1 MNKKLG
7 LFLFAVL
14 LTFGGFLLGN
24 SPVYAAESDTSN
36 ITYKYVDFDTL
47 TKEQKNNIIK
57 GNPTETLNN
66 DYENYSF
73 VYKKNTAGD
82 SANTDNNSA
91 GGSKDKGYLVNENS
105 PSGNASNN
113 GKALI
118 KTGDVGPDIYLIML
132 GFVLV
137 GSGIGLL
144 TLKKRHAKQFLLF
157 LILFG
162 GGSLMIG
169 SIAQAAE
176 TSNLKPQETT
186 TVAKGTKET
195 KKPGNIE
202 GYTYVGYIHTSKN
215 NTKPTPLPNPVPM
228 EQGSV
233 TVNYQDEQGNSLAPT
248 ETLKGDVGKTYTTVQ
263 KDITG
268 YDFKEVQGNATGEFT
283 TKAQVVTYIY
293 AQTPT
298 PVEQGTVTVNYQ
310 DGQGNAVAPTETLKG
325 DIGET
330 YTTVQK
336 DVEGYDFKEVQG
348 DATGEFT
355 TKAQVVNY
363 IYAKTVTPVEQG
375 TITVNYQDEQGNSL
389 APRETLKGDVGETYT
404 TVQKDITGYDF
415 KEVQGNTT
423 GEFTTKAQVVN
434 YIYTKTVTPVEQG
447 TITVNYQDEQGNSLA
462 PTETLK
468 GDVGETYTT
477 VQKDITGYDFK
488 EVQGDATGEF
498 TTKAQVVNYI
508 YTKTVTPVEQGTVT
522 VNYQDEQG
530 NSLAPTETLKGDV
543 GETYTTAQKDI
554 TGYDFKEVQ
563 GNATGEFTKEA
574 QVVNYIYT
582 QTPVPA
588 ANLTIKY
595 LDENGNQIHEPK
607 IISGNVGDP
616 YDVTGDLDELQIE
629 GYTIDTT
636 KLPANATG
644 VLSNDQIQVI
654 YIYNKKTLADV
665 TITVK
670 FVDQDGNPFMVP
682 DLTTYQNGDFVPFYS
697 NLDQYK
703 VQLDYNQQIY
713 NQNQVVPDIV
723 IPGKE
728 GDAYSLPKEM
738 NFNIMDDKGNIIE
751 YIIAPDTD
759 DTARGIM
766 NFYNITSIPENREGT
781 LKDKDIVVTY
791 KIIPTEIYRSAP

>member
-268 YDFKEVQGNATGEFT
+268 YDFKEVQGNATGEYT

-310 DGQGNAVAPTETLKG
+310 DEQGNAVAPTETLKG

-336 DVEGYDFKEVQG
+336 DITGYDFKEVQG
-348 DATGEFT
+348 DA
-355 TKAQVVNY
+355 
-363 IYAKTVTPVEQG
+363 
-375 TITVNYQDEQGNSL
+375 
-389 APRETLKGDVGETYT
+389 
-404 TVQKDITGYDF
+404 
-415 KEVQGNTT
+415 T

-508 YTKTVTPVEQGTVT
+508 YAKTVTPVEQGTVT

>member
-7 LFLFAVL
+7 LFLFVVL

-24 SPVYAAESDTSN
+24 SPVYAAEGDTSS

-47 TKEQKNNIIK
+47 TTEQKNSIIK

-66 DYENYSF
+66 DFENYSF
-73 VYKKNTAGD
+73 VYQKNTSGD
-82 SANTDNNSA
+82 SASTDNNAA
-91 GGSKDKGYLVNENS
+91 GGSNGNGNS
-105 PSGNASNN
+105 VDGNSTSGNASSGNS
-113 GKALI
+113 LI

-137 GSGIGLL
+137 GGGIGLL
-144 TLKKRHAKQFLLF
+144 TLKKRHAKQLLLF
-157 LILFG
+157 LIVFG

-215 NTKPTPLPNPVPM
+215 DTAPTP
-228 EQGSV
+228 
-233 TVNYQDEQGNSLAPT
+233 
-248 ETLKGDVGKTYTTVQ
+248 
-263 KDITG
+263 
-268 YDFKEVQGNATGEFT
+268 
-283 TKAQVVTYIY
+283 
-293 AQTPT
+293 

-310 DGQGNAVAPTETLKG
+310 DEQGNSVAPSETLKG
-325 DIGET
+325 DVGKT
-330 YTTVQK
+330 YKTVQK

-348 DATGEFT
+348 NATGEFT

-375 TITVNYQDEQGNSL
+375 TVTVNYQDEQGN
-389 APRETLKGDVGETYT
+389 
-404 TVQKDITGYDF
+404 TV
-415 KEVQGNTT
+415 
-423 GEFTTKAQVVN
+423 
-434 YIYTKTVTPVEQG
+434 
-447 TITVNYQDEQGNSLA
+447 A

-477 VQKDITGYDFK
+477 VQKD
-488 EVQGDATGEF
+488 
-498 TTKAQVVNYI
+498 
-508 YTKTVTPVEQGTVT
+508 VE
-522 VNYQDEQG
+522 
-530 NSLAPTETLKGDV
+530 
-543 GETYTTAQKDI
+543 
-554 TGYDFKEVQ
+554 GYDFKEVQ
-563 GNATGEFTKEA
+563 GNTSGEFTKES
-574 QVVNYIYT
+574 QVVTYIYT
-582 QTPVPA
+582 QIPVPA
-588 ANLTIKY
+588 ANLTIEY

-644 VLSNDQIQVI
+644 VLSNEPIQVI
-654 YIYNKKTLADV
+654 YIYNKNPLADV

-670 FVDQDGNPFMVP
+670 FVDYQGNPFTVS
-682 DLTTYQNGDFVPFYS
+682 DFSTLKDGDFVPLYP

-703 VQLDYNQQIY
+703 VQLDYNRQIY
-713 NQNQVVPDIV
+713 NQGQVVPDIV

-728 GDAYSLPKEM
+728 GDTYSLPEEM
-738 NFNIMDDKGNIIE
+738 NFNIIDDKGNHVPYLISLDE
-751 YIIAPDTD
+751 D
-759 DTARGIM
+759 DSSTGVI
-766 NFYNITSIPENREGT
+766 NWSNITSVPENREGT
-781 LKDKDIVVTY
+781 LTDQDIVVTY
-791 KIIPTEIYRSAP
+791 IIEQYGIYMPAP

>member
-47 TKEQKNNIIK
+47 TKEQKNSIIE

-82 SANTDNNSA
+82 SSNTDNNSA

-186 TVAKGTKET
+186 TIAKGTKET

-215 NTKPTPLPNPVPM
+215 ETKPTPLPNPVPM

-233 TVNYQDEQGNSLAPT
+233 
-248 ETLKGDVGKTYTTVQ
+248 
-263 KDITG
+263 
-268 YDFKEVQGNATGEFT
+268 
-283 TKAQVVTYIY
+283 
-293 AQTPT
+293 
-298 PVEQGTVTVNYQ
+298 
-310 DGQGNAVAPTETLKG
+310 
-325 DIGET
+325 
-330 YTTVQK
+330 
-336 DVEGYDFKEVQG
+336 
-348 DATGEFT
+348 
-355 TKAQVVNY
+355 
-363 IYAKTVTPVEQG
+363 
-375 TITVNYQDEQGNSL
+375 
-389 APRETLKGDVGETYT
+389 
-404 TVQKDITGYDF
+404 
-415 KEVQGNTT
+415 
-423 GEFTTKAQVVN
+423 
-434 YIYTKTVTPVEQG
+434 
-447 TITVNYQDEQGNSLA
+447 TVNYQDEQGNSLA

-498 TTKAQVVNYI
+498 TTKTQVVTYIYAQTPTPVEQGTVTVNYQDEQGNAVAPTETLKGDVGETYTTVQKDITGYDFKEVQGDATGEFTTKAQVVTYI
-508 YTKTVTPVEQGTVT
+508 YAKTVTPVEQGTVT

-543 GETYTTAQKDI
+543 GETYTTVQKDITGYDFKEVQGNTTGEFTAKAQVVTYIYAKTVTPVEQGTVTVNYQDEQGNSLAPTETLKGDVGETYTTVQKDI

-563 GNATGEFTKEA
+563 GNATGEFTTKA
-574 QVVNYIYT
+574 QVVTYIYT

-588 ANLTIKY
+588 ANLTIEY

-654 YIYNKKTLADV
+654 YIYNKKPLADV

-759 DTARGIM
+759 DTARGVM
-766 NFYNITSIPENREGT
+766 NFYNETSIPENREGT

-791 KIIPTEIYRSAP
+791 KIIPSEIYRSAP

>member
-14 LTFGGFLLGN
+14 LTFGGFILGN

-47 TKEQKNNIIK
+47 TKEQKNSIIK
-57 GNPTETLNN
+57 GNPTETLNK

-82 SANTDNNSA
+82 SASTDNNA
-91 GGSKDKGYLVNENS
+91 TGGGKDKGYLVNENS

-215 NTKPTPLPNPVPM
+215 DTTPTPLPNPVPV

-233 TVNYQDEQGNSLAPT
+233 
-248 ETLKGDVGKTYTTVQ
+248 
-263 KDITG
+263 
-268 YDFKEVQGNATGEFT
+268 
-283 TKAQVVTYIY
+283 
-293 AQTPT
+293 
-298 PVEQGTVTVNYQ
+298 
-310 DGQGNAVAPTETLKG
+310 
-325 DIGET
+325 
-330 YTTVQK
+330 
-336 DVEGYDFKEVQG
+336 
-348 DATGEFT
+348 
-355 TKAQVVNY
+355 
-363 IYAKTVTPVEQG
+363 
-375 TITVNYQDEQGNSL
+375 
-389 APRETLKGDVGETYT
+389 
-404 TVQKDITGYDF
+404 
-415 KEVQGNTT
+415 
-423 GEFTTKAQVVN
+423 
-434 YIYTKTVTPVEQG
+434 
-447 TITVNYQDEQGNSLA
+447 TVNYQDEQGNSLA

-488 EVQGDATGEF
+488 EVQGNATGEYTTKAQVVTYIYAQTPTPVEQGTVTVNYQDEQGNAVAPTETLQGEIGKTYTTVQKDITGYDFKEVQGDATGEFTTKTQVVTYIYAQTPTPVEQGTVTVNYQDEQGNSLAPSETLKGDVGTTYTTVQKDIEGYDFKEVQGNATGEF

-508 YTKTVTPVEQGTVT
+508 YAKTVTPVEQGTVT

-543 GETYTTAQKDI
+543 GTTYATVQKDI

-563 GNATGEFTKEA
+563 GNKTGEFTKES
-574 QVVNYIYT
+574 QVVTYIYT

-616 YDVTGDLDELQIE
+616 YDVTGDLDKLQIE

-644 VLSNDQIQVI
+644 VLSNEPIQVI
-654 YIYNKKTLADV
+654 YIYNKKPLADV

-728 GDAYSLPKEM
+728 GDAYSLPKVM
-738 NFNIMDDKGNIIE
+738 NFNIMDDKGNIID
-751 YIIAPDTD
+751 YLIAPDAD
-759 DTARGIM
+759 DTARGILK
-766 NFYNITSIPENREGT
+766 FYNGTTIPENREGT

-791 KIIPTEIYRSAP
+791 KIIPYDIYRPAP

>member
-268 YDFKEVQGNATGEFT
+268 YDFKEVQGNATGEYT

-310 DGQGNAVAPTETLKG
+310 DEQGNAVAPTETLKG
-325 DIGET
+325 DIG
-330 YTTVQK
+330 K
-336 DVEGYDFKEVQG
+336 
-348 DATGEFT
+348 
-355 TKAQVVNY
+355 
-363 IYAKTVTPVEQG
+363 
-375 TITVNYQDEQGNSL
+375 
-389 APRETLKGDVGETYT
+389 TYT

-415 KEVQGNTT
+415 KEVQGDAT

-462 PTETLK
+462 PSETLK

-508 YTKTVTPVEQGTVT
+508 YAKTVTPVEQGTVT

>member
-47 TKEQKNNIIK
+47 TKEQKNSIIK
-57 GNPTETLNN
+57 GNPTETLNK

-105 PSGNASNN
+105 PSGNAANN

-215 NTKPTPLPNPVPM
+215 DTKPTPLPNPVPM
-228 EQGSV
+228 EQGTV

-248 ETLKGDVGKTYTTVQ
+248 ETLKGDIGKTYTTVQ

-268 YDFKEVQGNATGEFT
+268 YDFKEVQGNATGEYT

-310 DGQGNAVAPTETLKG
+310 DEQGNAVAPTETLKG
-325 DIGET
+325 DI
-330 YTTVQK
+330 
-336 DVEGYDFKEVQG
+336 
-348 DATGEFT
+348 
-355 TKAQVVNY
+355 
-363 IYAKTVTPVEQG
+363 
-375 TITVNYQDEQGNSL
+375 
-389 APRETLKGDVGETYT
+389 GETYT

-423 GEFTTKAQVVN
+423 GEFTTKAQVVT
-434 YIYTKTVTPVEQG
+434 YIYAKTP
-447 TITVNYQDEQGNSLA
+447 
-462 PTETLK
+462 
-468 GDVGETYTT
+468 
-477 VQKDITGYDFK
+477 
-488 EVQGDATGEF
+488 
-498 TTKAQVVNYI
+498 
-508 YTKTVTPVEQGTVT
+508 TPVEQGTVT

-543 GETYTTAQKDI
+543 GTTYATVQKDI

-563 GNATGEFTKEA
+563 GNKTGEFTKES
-574 QVVNYIYT
+574 QVVTYIYT

-588 ANLTIKY
+588 ANLTIEY

-616 YDVTGDLDELQIE
+616 YDVTGDTDELQIE

-654 YIYNKKTLADV
+654 YVYNKNPLADV
-665 TITVK
+665 KITVK

-682 DLTTYQNGDFVPFYS
+682 DLTTYQDGDFVPFYS

-738 NFNIMDDKGNIIE
+738 NFNIMDDKGNIID
-751 YIIAPDTD
+751 YLIAPDAD

-766 NFYNITSIPENREGT
+766 KFYNGISIPENREGT

-791 KIIPTEIYRSAP
+791 RIIPYDIYRPAP

>member
-47 TKEQKNNIIK
+47 TKEQKNSIIK
-57 GNPTETLNN
+57 GNPTETLNK

-82 SANTDNNSA
+82 SASTDNNA
-91 GGSKDKGYLVNENS
+91 TGGGKDKGYLVNENS
-105 PSGNASNN
+105 PSGNATNN

-215 NTKPTPLPNPVPM
+215 DTKPTPLPNPVPM
-228 EQGSV
+228 EQGTV
-233 TVNYQDEQGNSLAPT
+233 TVNYQDEQGNAVAPTETLKGDIGETYTTVQKDITGYDFKEVQGDATGEFTTKTQVVTYIYAKTVTPVEQGTVTVNYQDEQGNAVAPT
-248 ETLKGDVGKTYTTVQ
+248 ETLKGDVGETYTTVQ

-283 TKAQVVTYIY
+283 TKAQVV
-293 AQTPT
+293 
-298 PVEQGTVTVNYQ
+298 
-310 DGQGNAVAPTETLKG
+310 
-325 DIGET
+325 
-330 YTTVQK
+330 
-336 DVEGYDFKEVQG
+336 
-348 DATGEFT
+348 
-355 TKAQVVNY
+355 NY
-363 IYAKTVTPVEQG
+363 IYA
-375 TITVNYQDEQGNSL
+375 
-389 APRETLKGDVGETYT
+389 
-404 TVQKDITGYDF
+404 
-415 KEVQGNTT
+415 
-423 GEFTTKAQVVN
+423 
-434 YIYTKTVTPVEQG
+434 
-447 TITVNYQDEQGNSLA
+447 
-462 PTETLK
+462 
-468 GDVGETYTT
+468 
-477 VQKDITGYDFK
+477 
-488 EVQGDATGEF
+488 
-498 TTKAQVVNYI
+498 
-508 YTKTVTPVEQGTVT
+508 KTVTPVEQGTVT

-543 GETYTTAQKDI
+543 GTTYATVQKDI

-563 GNATGEFTKEA
+563 GNKTGEFTKES
-574 QVVNYIYT
+574 QVVTYIYT

-588 ANLTIKY
+588 ANLTIEY

-616 YDVTGDLDELQIE
+616 YDVTGDLDKLQIE

-654 YIYNKKTLADV
+654 YIYNKKPLADV

-713 NQNQVVPDIV
+713 NQNQVVSDIV

-751 YIIAPDTD
+751 YLIAPDTD
-759 DTARGIM
+759 DTASGIM
-766 NFYNITSIPENREGT
+766 RFYNGISIPENREGT

-791 KIIPTEIYRSAP
+791 RIIPYEIYRPAP

>member
-14 LTFGGFLLGN
+14 LTFGGFILGN

-47 TKEQKNNIIK
+47 TKEQKNSIIK
-57 GNPTETLNN
+57 GNPTETLNK

-82 SANTDNNSA
+82 SASTDNNSA
-91 GGSKDKGYLVNENS
+91 GGGKDKGYLVNENS

-215 NTKPTPLPNPVPM
+215 DTTPTPLPNPVPM

-233 TVNYQDEQGNSLAPT
+233 SVNYQDEQGNSLAPT
-248 ETLKGDVGKTYTTVQ
+248 ETLKGDIGETYTTVQ

-268 YDFKEVQGNATGEFT
+268 YDFKEVQGNATGEYT

-310 DGQGNAVAPTETLKG
+310 DEQGNAVAPTETLKG
-325 DIGET
+325 NI
-330 YTTVQK
+330 
-336 DVEGYDFKEVQG
+336 
-348 DATGEFT
+348 
-355 TKAQVVNY
+355 
-363 IYAKTVTPVEQG
+363 
-375 TITVNYQDEQGNSL
+375 
-389 APRETLKGDVGETYT
+389 
-404 TVQKDITGYDF
+404 
-415 KEVQGNTT
+415 
-423 GEFTTKAQVVN
+423 
-434 YIYTKTVTPVEQG
+434 
-447 TITVNYQDEQGNSLA
+447 
-462 PTETLK
+462 
-468 GDVGETYTT
+468 GETYTT

-498 TTKAQVVNYI
+498 TTKTQVVTYIYAQTPTPVEQGTVTVNYQDEQGNSLAPSETLKGDVGETYTTVQKDITGYDFKEVQGNATGEYTTKAQVVTYI
-508 YTKTVTPVEQGTVT
+508 YAQTPTPVEQGTVT

-543 GETYTTAQKDI
+543 GTTYATVQKDI

-563 GNATGEFTKEA
+563 GNKTGEFTKES
-574 QVVNYIYT
+574 QVVTYIYT

-588 ANLTIKY
+588 ANLTIEY

-616 YDVTGDLDELQIE
+616 YDVTGDLDKLQIE

-654 YIYNKKTLADV
+654 YVYNKNPLADV
-665 TITVK
+665 KITVK
-670 FVDQDGNPFMVP
+670 FVDYQGNPFTVE
-682 DLTTYQNGDFVPFYS
+682 DFSTLKDGAFVPLYP

-723 IPGKE
+723 LEGKE
-728 GDAYSLPKEM
+728 GETYSLPKQM
-738 NFNIMDDKGNIIE
+738 TFNIIDNQGKRVPYLISENPNGDLTGTQYWRSVITPNNYEGML
-751 YIIAPDTD
+751 TD
-759 DTARGIM
+759 QDV
-766 NFYNITSIPENREGT
+766 
-781 LKDKDIVVTY
+781 VVTY
-791 KIIPTEIYRSAP
+791 QILGYNIMFPAP

>member
-47 TKEQKNNIIK
+47 TKEQKNSIIE

-82 SANTDNNSA
+82 SSNTDNNSA

-215 NTKPTPLPNPVPM
+215 DTKPTPLPNPVPM
-228 EQGSV
+228 EQGTV

-248 ETLKGDVGKTYTTVQ
+248 ETLKGDIGKTYTTVQ

-283 TKAQVVTYIY
+283 TKAQVV
-293 AQTPT
+293 
-298 PVEQGTVTVNYQ
+298 
-310 DGQGNAVAPTETLKG
+310 
-325 DIGET
+325 
-330 YTTVQK
+330 
-336 DVEGYDFKEVQG
+336 
-348 DATGEFT
+348 
-355 TKAQVVNY
+355 NY

-375 TITVNYQDEQGNSL
+375 TVTVNYQDEQGN
-389 APRETLKGDVGETYT
+389 
-404 TVQKDITGYDF
+404 TV
-415 KEVQGNTT
+415 
-423 GEFTTKAQVVN
+423 
-434 YIYTKTVTPVEQG
+434 
-447 TITVNYQDEQGNSLA
+447 A

-468 GDVGETYTT
+468 GDIGETYTT

-498 TTKAQVVNYI
+498 TTKAQVVTYI
-508 YTKTVTPVEQGTVT
+508 YAQTPTPVEQGTVT

-530 NSLAPTETLKGDV
+530 NAVAPTETLKGDV
-543 GETYTTAQKDI
+543 GTTYTTVQKDI

-563 GNATGEFTKEA
+563 GNTTGEFTAKA
-574 QVVNYIYT
+574 QVVTYIYT

-616 YDVTGDLDELQIE
+616 YDVTGDLDKLQIE

-644 VLSNDQIQVI
+644 LLSNEPIQVV
-654 YIYNKKTLADV
+654 YVYNKNSLADV
-665 TITVK
+665 KITVK
-670 FVDQDGNPFMVP
+670 FVNSEGNPFTVE
-682 DLTTYQNGDFVPFYS
+682 DFSTIKDGAFVPLYP

-723 IPGKE
+723 LEGKE
-728 GDAYSLPKEM
+728 GETYSLPKQM
-738 NFNIMDDKGNIIE
+738 IFNIIDNQGKRVPYLISEDPNGDSTGTQYWRNVITPNNYEGKL
-751 YIIAPDTD
+751 TD
-759 DTARGIM
+759 QDV
-766 NFYNITSIPENREGT
+766 
-781 LKDKDIVVTY
+781 VVTY
-791 KIIPTEIYRSAP
+791 QIIGYAIIFPAP

>member
-363 IYAKTVTPVEQG
+363 IY
-375 TITVNYQDEQGNSL
+375 
-389 APRETLKGDVGETYT
+389 
-404 TVQKDITGYDF
+404 
-415 KEVQGNTT
+415 
-423 GEFTTKAQVVN
+423 
-434 YIYTKTVTPVEQG
+434 TKTVTPVEQG

-508 YTKTVTPVEQGTVT
+508 YAKTVTPVEQGTVT

>member
-14 LTFGGFLLGN
+14 LTFGGFILGN

-47 TKEQKNNIIK
+47 TKEQKNSIIK
-57 GNPTETLNN
+57 GNPTETLNK

-82 SANTDNNSA
+82 SASTDNNSA
-91 GGSKDKGYLVNENS
+91 GGGKDKGYLVNENS

-215 NTKPTPLPNPVPM
+215 DTTPTPLPNPVPM

-233 TVNYQDEQGNSLAPT
+233 S
-248 ETLKGDVGKTYTTVQ
+248 
-263 KDITG
+263 
-268 YDFKEVQGNATGEFT
+268 
-283 TKAQVVTYIY
+283 
-293 AQTPT
+293 
-298 PVEQGTVTVNYQ
+298 
-310 DGQGNAVAPTETLKG
+310 
-325 DIGET
+325 
-330 YTTVQK
+330 
-336 DVEGYDFKEVQG
+336 
-348 DATGEFT
+348 
-355 TKAQVVNY
+355 
-363 IYAKTVTPVEQG
+363 
-375 TITVNYQDEQGNSL
+375 
-389 APRETLKGDVGETYT
+389 
-404 TVQKDITGYDF
+404 
-415 KEVQGNTT
+415 
-423 GEFTTKAQVVN
+423 
-434 YIYTKTVTPVEQG
+434 
-447 TITVNYQDEQGNSLA
+447 VNYQDEQGNSLA

-488 EVQGDATGEF
+488 EVQGNATGEYTTKAQVVTYIYAQTPTPVEQGTVTVNYQDEQGNAVAPTETLKGNIGETYTTVQKDITGYDFKEVQGNTTGEF
-498 TTKAQVVNYI
+498 TTKTQVVTYIYAQTPTPVEQGTVTVNYQDEQGNSLAPSETLKGDVGENYTTVQKDITGYDFKEVQGNATGEYTTKAQVVTYI
-508 YTKTVTPVEQGTVT
+508 YAQTPTPVEQGTVT

-543 GETYTTAQKDI
+543 GTTYATVQKDI

-563 GNATGEFTKEA
+563 GNKTGEFTKES
-574 QVVNYIYT
+574 QVVTYIYT

-588 ANLTIKY
+588 ANLTIEY
-595 LDENGNQIHEPK
+595 FDENGNQIHEPK

-616 YDVTGDLDELQIE
+616 YDVTGDLDKLQIE

-654 YIYNKKTLADV
+654 YVYNKNPLADV
-665 TITVK
+665 KITVK
-670 FVDQDGNPFMVP
+670 FVDQDGNPFMVS
-682 DLTTYQNGDFVPFYS
+682 DLTTYQDGDFVPFYS

-738 NFNIMDDKGNIIE
+738 NFNIMDDKGNIID
-751 YIIAPDTD
+751 YLIAPDAD

-766 NFYNITSIPENREGT
+766 KFYNGTSIPENREGT

-791 KIIPTEIYRSAP
+791 RIIPYDIYRPAP

>member
-47 TKEQKNNIIK
+47 TKEQKNSIIK

-82 SANTDNNSA
+82 SSNTDNNSA

-105 PSGNASNN
+105 PSGNASNS

-186 TVAKGTKET
+186 TVTKGTKET

-215 NTKPTPLPNPVPM
+215 DTTPTPLPNPVPV
-228 EQGSV
+228 EQGTV

-248 ETLKGDVGKTYTTVQ
+248 ETLKGNIGEGYKTVQ
-263 KDITG
+263 KDISG
-268 YDFKEVQGNATGEFT
+268 YDFKEVQGDATGEFT

-293 AQTPT
+293 AKTPT

-310 DGQGNAVAPTETLKG
+310 DEQGNAVAPTETLKG

-336 DVEGYDFKEVQG
+336 DITGYDFKEVQG
-348 DATGEFT
+348 NKTGEFT

-375 TITVNYQDEQGNSL
+375 TV
-389 APRETLKGDVGETYT
+389 
-404 TVQKDITGYDF
+404 
-415 KEVQGNTT
+415 
-423 GEFTTKAQVVN
+423 
-434 YIYTKTVTPVEQG
+434 
-447 TITVNYQDEQGNSLA
+447 TVNYQDEQGNSLA

-488 EVQGDATGEF
+488 EVQGNKTGEFTTKAQVVNYIYAKTPTPVEQGTVTVNYQDEQGNSVAPSETLKGDVGKTYKTVQKDVEGYDFKEVQGNATGEF

-508 YTKTVTPVEQGTVT
+508 YAKTVTPVEQGTVT

-530 NSLAPTETLKGDV
+530 NSVAPTETLKGDV
-543 GETYTTAQKDI
+543 GETYTTVQKDVE
-554 TGYDFKEVQ
+554 GYDFKEVQ
-563 GNATGEFTKEA
+563 GNKTGEFTKES
-574 QVVNYIYT
+574 QVVTYIYT

-588 ANLTIKY
+588 ANLTIEY

-616 YDVTGDLDELQIE
+616 YDVTGDLDKLQIE

-654 YIYNKKTLADV
+654 YIYNKNPLADV

-670 FVDQDGNPFMVP
+670 FVDRDGNPFTVT
-682 DLTTYQNGDFVPFYS
+682 DFSTLKDGAFVPLYP
-697 NLDQYK
+697 NLDKYQVK
-703 VQLDYNQQIY
+703 LDYNQQTY

-723 IPGKE
+723 IHGKE
-728 GDAYSLPKEM
+728 GDTYSLPKKM
-738 NFNIMDDKGNIIE
+738 NFNIIDDKGNSVPYLISQDEDEGSTGVI
-751 YIIAPDTD
+751 
-759 DTARGIM
+759 
-766 NFYNITSIPENREGT
+766 NWYNIKSIPDNREGT
-781 LKDKDIVVTY
+781 LTDQDIVVTY
-791 KIIPTEIYRSAP
+791 KIEEYDIVMPAP

>member
-24 SPVYAAESDTSN
+24 SPVYAAEGDTSS

-47 TKEQKNNIIK
+47 TTEQKNSIIK

-66 DYENYSF
+66 DFENYSF
-73 VYKKNTAGD
+73 VYQKNTSGD
-82 SANTDNNSA
+82 SASTDNNAA
-91 GGSKDKGYLVNENS
+91 GGSNGNGNS
-105 PSGNASNN
+105 VDGNSTSGNASSGNS
-113 GKALI
+113 LI

-137 GSGIGLL
+137 GGGIGLL
-144 TLKKRHAKQFLLF
+144 TLKKRHAKQLLLF
-157 LILFG
+157 LIVFG
-162 GGSLMIG
+162 GGSIMIG
-169 SIAQAAE
+169 SIAQAVE
-176 TSNLKPQETT
+176 NSNLKPQETT
-186 TVAKGTKET
+186 TVTKGTKET

-215 NTKPTPLPNPVPM
+215 DTAPTP
-228 EQGSV
+228 
-233 TVNYQDEQGNSLAPT
+233 
-248 ETLKGDVGKTYTTVQ
+248 
-263 KDITG
+263 
-268 YDFKEVQGNATGEFT
+268 
-283 TKAQVVTYIY
+283 
-293 AQTPT
+293 

-310 DGQGNAVAPTETLKG
+310 DEQGNSVAPSETLKG
-325 DIGET
+325 DVGKT
-330 YTTVQK
+330 YKTVQK

-348 DATGEFT
+348 NATGEFT

-375 TITVNYQDEQGNSL
+375 TVTVNYQDEQGN
-389 APRETLKGDVGETYT
+389 
-404 TVQKDITGYDF
+404 TV
-415 KEVQGNTT
+415 
-423 GEFTTKAQVVN
+423 
-434 YIYTKTVTPVEQG
+434 
-447 TITVNYQDEQGNSLA
+447 A

-477 VQKDITGYDFK
+477 VQKD
-488 EVQGDATGEF
+488 
-498 TTKAQVVNYI
+498 
-508 YTKTVTPVEQGTVT
+508 VE
-522 VNYQDEQG
+522 
-530 NSLAPTETLKGDV
+530 
-543 GETYTTAQKDI
+543 
-554 TGYDFKEVQ
+554 GYDFKEVQ
-563 GNATGEFTKEA
+563 GNATGEFTTKA
-574 QVVNYIYT
+574 QVVTYIYT

-588 ANLTIKY
+588 ANLTIEY

-644 VLSNDQIQVI
+644 VLSNEPIQVI
-654 YIYNKKTLADV
+654 YIYNKNPLADV

-670 FVDQDGNPFMVP
+670 FVDYQGNPFTVT
-682 DLTTYQNGDFVPFYS
+682 DFSTLKDGDFVPLYP

-703 VQLDYNQQIY
+703 VQLDYNRQIY

-728 GDAYSLPKEM
+728 GDTYSLPAKM
-738 NFNIMDDKGNIIE
+738 NFNIIDDKGNHVPYLISLDE
-751 YIIAPDTD
+751 D
-759 DTARGIM
+759 DSSTGVI
-766 NFYNITSIPENREGT
+766 NWSNITSVPENREGT
-781 LKDKDIVVTY
+781 LTDQDIVVTY
-791 KIIPTEIYRSAP
+791 IIEQYGIYMPAP

>member
-14 LTFGGFLLGN
+14 LTFGGFILGN

-47 TKEQKNNIIK
+47 TKEQKNSIIK
-57 GNPTETLNN
+57 GNPTETLNK

-82 SANTDNNSA
+82 SASTDNNSA
-91 GGSKDKGYLVNENS
+91 GGGKDKGYLVNENS

-215 NTKPTPLPNPVPM
+215 DTTPTPLPNPVPV

-233 TVNYQDEQGNSLAPT
+233 
-248 ETLKGDVGKTYTTVQ
+248 
-263 KDITG
+263 
-268 YDFKEVQGNATGEFT
+268 
-283 TKAQVVTYIY
+283 
-293 AQTPT
+293 
-298 PVEQGTVTVNYQ
+298 
-310 DGQGNAVAPTETLKG
+310 
-325 DIGET
+325 
-330 YTTVQK
+330 
-336 DVEGYDFKEVQG
+336 
-348 DATGEFT
+348 
-355 TKAQVVNY
+355 
-363 IYAKTVTPVEQG
+363 
-375 TITVNYQDEQGNSL
+375 
-389 APRETLKGDVGETYT
+389 
-404 TVQKDITGYDF
+404 
-415 KEVQGNTT
+415 
-423 GEFTTKAQVVN
+423 
-434 YIYTKTVTPVEQG
+434 
-447 TITVNYQDEQGNSLA
+447 TVNYQDEQGNSLA

-488 EVQGDATGEF
+488 EVQGNATGEYTTKAQVVTYIYAQTPTPVEQGTVTVNYQDEQGNAVAPTETLQGEIGKTYTTVQKDITGYDFKEVQGDATGEF
-498 TTKAQVVNYI
+498 TTKTQVVTYIYAQTPTPVEQGTVTVNYQDEQGNSLAPSETLKGDVGETYTTVQKDFTGYDFKEVQGNATGEYTTKAQVVTYI
-508 YTKTVTPVEQGTVT
+508 YAQTPTPVEQGTVT

-543 GETYTTAQKDI
+543 GTTYATVQKDI

-563 GNATGEFTKEA
+563 GNKTGEFTKES
-574 QVVNYIYT
+574 QVVTYIYT

-588 ANLTIKY
+588 ANLTIEY
-595 LDENGNQIHEPK
+595 FDENGNQIHEPK

-654 YIYNKKTLADV
+654 YVYNKNPLADV
-665 TITVK
+665 KITVK

-682 DLTTYQNGDFVPFYS
+682 DLTTFQNGDFVPFYS

-738 NFNIMDDKGNIIE
+738 NFNIMDDKGNIID
-751 YIIAPDTD
+751 YLIAPDAD
-759 DTARGIM
+759 DTASGIM
-766 NFYNITSIPENREGT
+766 KFYNGISIPENREGT

-791 KIIPTEIYRSAP
+791 RIIPYDIYRPAP

>member
-47 TKEQKNNIIK
+47 TKEQKNSIIK

-82 SANTDNNSA
+82 SSNTDNNSA

-215 NTKPTPLPNPVPM
+215 DTKPTPLPNPVPV

-248 ETLKGDVGKTYTTVQ
+248 ETLKGDIGKTYTTVQ

-310 DGQGNAVAPTETLKG
+310 DEQGNAVAPTETLKG
-325 DIGET
+325 DVGTT

-336 DVEGYDFKEVQG
+336 DITGYDFKEVQG

-375 TITVNYQDEQGNSL
+375 TVTVNYQDEQGNSL
-389 APRETLKGDVGETYT
+389 APTETLKGDVGTTYA

-423 GEFTTKAQVVN
+423 GEFTTKAQVVT

-447 TITVNYQDEQGNSLA
+447 TVTVNYQDEQGNSLA

-488 EVQGDATGEF
+488 EVQGNT
-498 TTKAQVVNYI
+498 
-508 YTKTVTPVEQGTVT
+508 
-522 VNYQDEQG
+522 
-530 NSLAPTETLKGDV
+530 
-543 GETYTTAQKDI
+543 
-554 TGYDFKEVQ
+554 
-563 GNATGEFTKEA
+563 TGEFTKET
-574 QVVNYIYT
+574 QVVTYIYT

-588 ANLTIKY
+588 ANLTIEY

-654 YIYNKKTLADV
+654 YIYNKKPLADV

-670 FVDQDGNPFMVP
+670 FVDRDGNPFTVT
-682 DLTTYQNGDFVPFYS
+682 DFSTLKDGAFVPLYP
-697 NLDQYK
+697 NLDKYQVK
-703 VQLDYNQQIY
+703 LDYNQQTY

-728 GDAYSLPKEM
+728 GDTYSLPKKM
-738 NFNIMDDKGNIIE
+738 NFNIIDDKGNSVPNLISQDEDEGSTGVI
-751 YIIAPDTD
+751 
-759 DTARGIM
+759 
-766 NFYNITSIPENREGT
+766 NWSNITSTPNNREGT
-781 LKDKDIVVTY
+781 LTDQDIVVTY
-791 KIIPTEIYRSAP
+791 KIEKYDIVMPAP

>member
-47 TKEQKNNIIK
+47 TKEQKNSIIK

-82 SANTDNNSA
+82 SSNTDNNSA

-113 GKALI
+113 RKALI

-215 NTKPTPLPNPVPM
+215 DTTPTPLPNPVPV

-248 ETLKGDVGKTYTTVQ
+248 ETLKGDIGKTYTTVQ

-310 DGQGNAVAPTETLKG
+310 DEQGNAV
-325 DIGET
+325 
-330 YTTVQK
+330 
-336 DVEGYDFKEVQG
+336 
-348 DATGEFT
+348 
-355 TKAQVVNY
+355 
-363 IYAKTVTPVEQG
+363 
-375 TITVNYQDEQGNSL
+375 
-389 APRETLKGDVGETYT
+389 
-404 TVQKDITGYDF
+404 
-415 KEVQGNTT
+415 
-423 GEFTTKAQVVN
+423 
-434 YIYTKTVTPVEQG
+434 
-447 TITVNYQDEQGNSLA
+447 A

-508 YTKTVTPVEQGTVT
+508 YAKTVTPVEQGTVTVNYQDEQGNTVAPTETLKGDIGETYTTVQKDITGYDFKEVQGDATGEFTTKAQVVNYIYAQTPTPVEQGTVT

-543 GETYTTAQKDI
+543 GETYTTVQKDI

-563 GNATGEFTKEA
+563 GNATGEFTTKA
-574 QVVNYIYT
+574 QVLTYIYT

-588 ANLTIKY
+588 ANLTIEY

-654 YIYNKKTLADV
+654 YIYNKKPLADV

-670 FVDQDGNPFMVP
+670 FVDFQGNPFTVA
-682 DLTTYQNGDFVPFYS
+682 DFSTLKYGDFIPLYP
-697 NLDQYK
+697 NLDQYQVK
-703 VQLDYNQQIY
+703 LDYNQQTY

-728 GDAYSLPKEM
+728 GDTYSLPKEM
-738 NFNIMDDKGNIIE
+738 NFNIIDDKGNSVPYLISQDEDEGSTGVI
-751 YIIAPDTD
+751 
-759 DTARGIM
+759 
-766 NFYNITSIPENREGT
+766 NWYNIKSIPDNREGT
-781 LKDKDIVVTY
+781 LTDQDIVVTY
-791 KIIPTEIYRSAP
+791 KIEEYDIIMPAP

>member
-47 TKEQKNNIIK
+47 TKEQKNSIIK

-82 SANTDNNSA
+82 SSNTDNNSA
-91 GGSKDKGYLVNENS
+91 GGSKDKGYLVNENN

-215 NTKPTPLPNPVPM
+215 DTKPTPLPNPVPM

-233 TVNYQDEQGNSLAPT
+233 
-248 ETLKGDVGKTYTTVQ
+248 
-263 KDITG
+263 
-268 YDFKEVQGNATGEFT
+268 
-283 TKAQVVTYIY
+283 
-293 AQTPT
+293 
-298 PVEQGTVTVNYQ
+298 
-310 DGQGNAVAPTETLKG
+310 
-325 DIGET
+325 
-330 YTTVQK
+330 
-336 DVEGYDFKEVQG
+336 
-348 DATGEFT
+348 
-355 TKAQVVNY
+355 
-363 IYAKTVTPVEQG
+363 
-375 TITVNYQDEQGNSL
+375 
-389 APRETLKGDVGETYT
+389 
-404 TVQKDITGYDF
+404 
-415 KEVQGNTT
+415 
-423 GEFTTKAQVVN
+423 
-434 YIYTKTVTPVEQG
+434 
-447 TITVNYQDEQGNSLA
+447 TVNYQDEQGNSLA

-488 EVQGDATGEF
+488 EVQGNATSEFTTKAQVVTYIYAQTPTPVEQGTVTVNYQDEQGNAVAPTETLKGDVGETYTTVQKDITGHDFKEVQGNATGEF

-508 YTKTVTPVEQGTVT
+508 YAKTVTPVEQGTVT

-543 GETYTTAQKDI
+543 GETYTTVQKDI

-563 GNATGEFTKEA
+563 GNTTGEFTAKA
-574 QVVNYIYT
+574 QVVTYIYT

-588 ANLTIKY
+588 ANLTIEY

-616 YDVTGDLDELQIE
+616 YDVTGDLDKLQIE

-654 YIYNKKTLADV
+654 YIYNKKPLADV

-670 FVDQDGNPFMVP
+670 FVDRDGNPFMVP

-759 DTARGIM
+759 DTSRGVM
-766 NFYNITSIPENREGT
+766 NFYNETSIPENREGT

-791 KIIPTEIYRSAP
+791 KIIPSEIYRSAP

>member
-47 TKEQKNNIIK
+47 TTEQKNSIIK
-57 GNPTETLNN
+57 GNPTETLNK

-82 SANTDNNSA
+82 SASTDNNSA
-91 GGSKDKGYLVNENS
+91 GGGKDKGYLVNENS
-105 PSGNASNN
+105 PSANASNN

-215 NTKPTPLPNPVPM
+215 DTTPTPLPNPVPV

-248 ETLKGDVGKTYTTVQ
+248 ETLKGDVGETYTTVQ

-310 DGQGNAVAPTETLKG
+310 DEQGNAVAPTETLKG
-325 DIGET
+325 DIG
-330 YTTVQK
+330 K
-336 DVEGYDFKEVQG
+336 
-348 DATGEFT
+348 
-355 TKAQVVNY
+355 
-363 IYAKTVTPVEQG
+363 
-375 TITVNYQDEQGNSL
+375 
-389 APRETLKGDVGETYT
+389 
-404 TVQKDITGYDF
+404 
-415 KEVQGNTT
+415 
-423 GEFTTKAQVVN
+423 
-434 YIYTKTVTPVEQG
+434 
-447 TITVNYQDEQGNSLA
+447 
-462 PTETLK
+462 
-468 GDVGETYTT
+468 TYTT

-498 TTKAQVVNYI
+498 TTKAQVVTYI
-508 YTKTVTPVEQGTVT
+508 YAQTPTPVEQGTVT

-530 NSLAPTETLKGDV
+530 NAVAPTE
-543 GETYTTAQKDI
+543 
-554 TGYDFKEVQ
+554 
-563 GNATGEFTKEA
+563 
-574 QVVNYIYT
+574 
-582 QTPVPA
+582 
-588 ANLTIKY
+588 
-595 LDENGNQIHEPK
+595 
-607 IISGNVGDP
+607 
-616 YDVTGDLDELQIE
+616 
-629 GYTIDTT
+629 
-636 KLPANATG
+636 
-644 VLSNDQIQVI
+644 
-654 YIYNKKTLADV
+654 
-665 TITVK
+665 
-670 FVDQDGNPFMVP
+670 
-682 DLTTYQNGDFVPFYS
+682 
-697 NLDQYK
+697 
-703 VQLDYNQQIY
+703 
-713 NQNQVVPDIV
+713 
-723 IPGKE
+723 
-728 GDAYSLPKEM
+728 
-738 NFNIMDDKGNIIE
+738 
-751 YIIAPDTD
+751 
-759 DTARGIM
+759 
-766 NFYNITSIPENREGT
+766 
-781 LKDKDIVVTY
+781 
-791 KIIPTEIYRSAP
+791 

>member
-47 TKEQKNNIIK
+47 TKEQKNSIIE

-82 SANTDNNSA
+82 SSNTDNNSA

-215 NTKPTPLPNPVPM
+215 DTKPTPLPNPVPM
-228 EQGSV
+228 EQGTV

-248 ETLKGDVGKTYTTVQ
+248 ETLKGDIGKTYTTVQ

-283 TKAQVVTYIY
+283 TKAQVVNYIY
-293 AQTPT
+293 AKKVT

-310 DGQGNAVAPTETLKG
+310 DEQGNTVAPTETLKG
-325 DIGET
+325 DI
-330 YTTVQK
+330 
-336 DVEGYDFKEVQG
+336 
-348 DATGEFT
+348 
-355 TKAQVVNY
+355 
-363 IYAKTVTPVEQG
+363 
-375 TITVNYQDEQGNSL
+375 
-389 APRETLKGDVGETYT
+389 
-404 TVQKDITGYDF
+404 
-415 KEVQGNTT
+415 
-423 GEFTTKAQVVN
+423 
-434 YIYTKTVTPVEQG
+434 
-447 TITVNYQDEQGNSLA
+447 
-462 PTETLK
+462 
-468 GDVGETYTT
+468 GETYTT

-498 TTKAQVVNYI
+498 TTKAQVVTYI
-508 YTKTVTPVEQGTVT
+508 YAQTPTPVEQGTVT

-530 NSLAPTETLKGDV
+530 NAVAPTETLKGDV
-543 GETYTTAQKDI
+543 GTTYTTVQKDI

-563 GNATGEFTKEA
+563 GNTTGEFTAKA
-574 QVVNYIYT
+574 QVVTYIYT

-616 YDVTGDLDELQIE
+616 YDVTGDLDKLQIE

-644 VLSNDQIQVI
+644 LLSNEPIQVV
-654 YIYNKKTLADV
+654 YVYNKNSLADV
-665 TITVK
+665 KITVK
-670 FVDQDGNPFMVP
+670 FVNSEGNPFTVE
-682 DLTTYQNGDFVPFYS
+682 DFSTIKDGAFVPLYP

-723 IPGKE
+723 LEGKE
-728 GDAYSLPKEM
+728 GETYSLPKQM
-738 NFNIMDDKGNIIE
+738 IFNIIDNQGKRVPYLISEDPNGDSTGTQYWRNVITPNNYEGKL
-751 YIIAPDTD
+751 TD
-759 DTARGIM
+759 QDV
-766 NFYNITSIPENREGT
+766 
-781 LKDKDIVVTY
+781 VVTY
-791 KIIPTEIYRSAP
+791 QIIGYAIIFPAP

>member
-47 TKEQKNNIIK
+47 TKEQKNSIIK

-82 SANTDNNSA
+82 SSNTDNNSA

-105 PSGNASNN
+105 PSGNASNS

-186 TVAKGTKET
+186 TVTKGTKET

-215 NTKPTPLPNPVPM
+215 DTKPTPLPNPVPV
-228 EQGSV
+228 EQGTV

-248 ETLKGDVGKTYTTVQ
+248 ETLKGNIGEGYKTVQ
-263 KDITG
+263 KDISG
-268 YDFKEVQGNATGEFT
+268 YDFKEVQGDATGEFT

-293 AQTPT
+293 AKTPT

-310 DGQGNAVAPTETLKG
+310 DEQGNAVAPTETLKG

-336 DVEGYDFKEVQG
+336 DITGYDFKEVQG
-348 DATGEFT
+348 NKTGEFT

-375 TITVNYQDEQGNSL
+375 TV
-389 APRETLKGDVGETYT
+389 
-404 TVQKDITGYDF
+404 
-415 KEVQGNTT
+415 
-423 GEFTTKAQVVN
+423 
-434 YIYTKTVTPVEQG
+434 
-447 TITVNYQDEQGNSLA
+447 TVNYQDEQGNSLA

-477 VQKDITGYDFK
+477 VQKVITGYDFKEVQGNTTGEFTTKAQVVNYIYAKTPTPVEQGTVTVNYQDEQGNAVAPSETLKGDVGETYTTVQKDITGYDFK
-488 EVQGDATGEF
+488 EVQGDVTGEF
-498 TTKAQVVNYI
+498 TTKAQVVTYI

-543 GETYTTAQKDI
+543 GETYTTVQKVI
-554 TGYDFKEVQ
+554 TGYDFREVQ
-563 GNATGEFTKEA
+563 GNKTGEFTKES
-574 QVVNYIYT
+574 QVVTYIYT

-616 YDVTGDLDELQIE
+616 YDVTGDLDKLQIE

-644 VLSNDQIQVI
+644 VLSNEPIQVV
-654 YIYNKKTLADV
+654 YVYNKNSLADV
-665 TITVK
+665 KITVK
-670 FVDQDGNPFMVP
+670 FVNSEGNPFTVE
-682 DLTTYQNGDFVPFYS
+682 DFSTKKDGAFVPLYP

-723 IPGKE
+723 LEGKE
-728 GDAYSLPKEM
+728 GETYSLPKQM
-738 NFNIMDDKGNIIE
+738 TFNIIDNQGKSVPYLISEDPNGDSTGTQYWRNVITPNNYEGKL
-751 YIIAPDTD
+751 TD
-759 DTARGIM
+759 QDV
-766 NFYNITSIPENREGT
+766 
-781 LKDKDIVVTY
+781 VVTY
-791 KIIPTEIYRSAP
+791 QIIGYAIIFPAP

>member
-47 TKEQKNNIIK
+47 TKEQKNSIIK
-57 GNPTETLNN
+57 GNPTETLNK

-82 SANTDNNSA
+82 SASTDNNSA
-91 GGSKDKGYLVNENS
+91 GGGKDKGYLVNENS
-105 PSGNASNN
+105 PSANASNN

-215 NTKPTPLPNPVPM
+215 DTTPTPLPNPVPV

-248 ETLKGDVGKTYTTVQ
+248 ETLKGDFGETYTTVQ

-268 YDFKEVQGNATGEFT
+268 YDFKEVQGDATGEFT

-310 DGQGNAVAPTETLKG
+310 DEQGNAVAPTETLKG
-325 DIGET
+325 DI
-330 YTTVQK
+330 
-336 DVEGYDFKEVQG
+336 
-348 DATGEFT
+348 
-355 TKAQVVNY
+355 
-363 IYAKTVTPVEQG
+363 
-375 TITVNYQDEQGNSL
+375 
-389 APRETLKGDVGETYT
+389 
-404 TVQKDITGYDF
+404 
-415 KEVQGNTT
+415 
-423 GEFTTKAQVVN
+423 
-434 YIYTKTVTPVEQG
+434 
-447 TITVNYQDEQGNSLA
+447 
-462 PTETLK
+462 
-468 GDVGETYTT
+468 GETYTT

-498 TTKAQVVNYI
+498 TTKTQVVTYIYAQTPTPVEQGTVTVNYQDEQGNSLAPSETLKGDVGTTYTTVQKDITGYDFKEVQGNATGEFTTKAQVVNYI
-508 YTKTVTPVEQGTVT
+508 YAKTVTPVEQGTVT

-543 GETYTTAQKDI
+543 GTTYATVQKDI

-563 GNATGEFTKEA
+563 GNKTGEFTTKA
-574 QVVNYIYT
+574 QVVTYIYT

-654 YIYNKKTLADV
+654 YIYNKKPLADV

-670 FVDQDGNPFMVP
+670 FVDRDGNPFTVP
-682 DLTTYQNGDFVPFYS
+682 DLTTYQDGDFVPFYS

-738 NFNIMDDKGNIIE
+738 NFNIMDDKGNIID
-751 YIIAPDTD
+751 YLIAPDAD

-766 NFYNITSIPENREGT
+766 KFYNGTSIPENREGT

-791 KIIPTEIYRSAP
+791 RIVPYDIYRPAP